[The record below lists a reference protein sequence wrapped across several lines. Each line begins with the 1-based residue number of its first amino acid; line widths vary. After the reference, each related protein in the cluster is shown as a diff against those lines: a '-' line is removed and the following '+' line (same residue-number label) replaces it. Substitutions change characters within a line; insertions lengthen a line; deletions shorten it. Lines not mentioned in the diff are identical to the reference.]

1 MMKTRIVFF
10 LAAVLFSVSGMAQK
24 HTIEFVIK
32 NVDNDKGVISAALFS
47 GEENFPD
54 KDKALYN
61 TTVTA
66 TKGEVKI
73 RFENIPAG
81 EYALA
86 VFHDENSNK
95 ALDTNFIGIPKEGY
109 GFSNNSRA
117 TFGPPKYKDA
127 KFRVSG
133 GYYSA
138 LYLAY

>member
-1 MMKTRIVFF
+1 MKSHIILF
-10 LAAVLFSVSGMAQK
+10 LTAILFSFSGMAQQY
-24 HTIEFVIK
+24 TIEFVIK
-32 NVDNDKGVISAALFS
+32 NVRNDKGVISAALFS
-47 GEENFPD
+47 GEGNFLE
-54 KDKALYN
+54 KEKALYD

-66 TKGEVKI
+66 TKGKVKI

-86 VFHDENSNK
+86 VFHDENDNK
-95 ALDTNFIGIPKEGY
+95 DLDTNFIGIPKEGY
-109 GFSNNSRA
+109 GFSNNLKA
-117 TFGPPKYKDA
+117 TFGSPKYKNA

>member
-1 MMKTRIVFF
+1 MKTRIVLFI
-10 LAAVLFSVSGMAQK
+10 AAVLFSISGMSQK
-24 HTIEFVIK
+24 YTVEFVIK
-32 NVDNDKGVISAALFS
+32 NVKNDKGVISAALFS

-54 KDKALYN
+54 KEKALYN
-61 TTVTA
+61 TTVSA
-66 TKGEVKI
+66 TKGELKI

-86 VFHDENSNK
+86 VFHDENNNK
-95 ALDTNFIGIPKEGY
+95 DFDTNFIGIPKEAY
-109 GFSNNSRA
+109 GFSNNSKA
-117 TFGPPKYKDA
+117 MFGLPKYKDA